1 MRLKRDNRS
10 TFNFNHRIPIKI
22 QRREF
27 LKRSALGVGGI
38 LVGAQL
44 GAAETAAPQFYDP
57 YALVPL
63 GKTGLKF
70 SHVCIGTGMSG
81 GNRQSNQTRK
91 GRTVFQKLLRDA
103 YDRGIRTYD
112 LADLYGS
119 HTYLPPALEGI
130 PRDHYNLISK
140 IWWTSGGLPEPERP
154 AADIVVARFLK
165 ELKTDYIDLLLL
177 HCVTDADWPRQL
189 RGQMDTL
196 SRLKA
201 QGKIRALGVSCH
213 SIEALETAA
222 AEPWVESVHA
232 RINPY
237 GMSMDGP
244 PDQVVPVLKKLHAA
258 GKGVIGMKL
267 IGEGRLR
274 NDDARRD
281 ESVKFVL
288 NLGCVDVLNV
298 GFEKIEEVDDFA
310 ARVRKV
316 PLPA

>member
-1 MRLKRDNRS
+1 M
-10 TFNFNHRIPIKI
+10 KI

-27 LKRSALGVGGI
+27 LKKSALGVGGL

-44 GAAETAAPQFYDP
+44 GTAETSPKTFDP
-57 YALVPL
+57 YELVPL

-70 SHVCIGTGMSG
+70 SRVCMGTGSNG
-81 GNRQSNQTRK
+81 GDRQSNQTRK
-91 GRTVFQKLLRDA
+91 GRAAFQKLLRDA
-103 YDRGIRTYD
+103 YERGVRTFD

-130 PRDHYNLISK
+130 PRERYNLISK
-140 IWWTSGGLPEPERP
+140 IWWKSGWLPEDERP
-154 AADIVVARFLK
+154 AADVVVARFLR

-177 HCVTDADWPRQL
+177 HCVMDANWPEQL
-189 RGQMDTL
+189 RSQMEVL
-196 SRLKA
+196 SKLKA

-213 SIEALETAA
+213 SLEALATAVK
-222 AEPWVESVHA
+222 EPWVESVHA

-244 PDQVVPVLKKLHAA
+244 PETVVPLLKKLHAA
-258 GKGVIGMKL
+258 GKGVVGMKL

-274 NDDARRD
+274 NDDVSRD
-281 ESVKFVL
+281 TSVKFAL

-316 PLPA
+316 PVAA

>member
-1 MRLKRDNRS
+1 M
-10 TFNFNHRIPIKI
+10 KI

-27 LKRSALGVGGI
+27 LKKSALGVGGI
-38 LVGAQL
+38 LAGAQL
-44 GAAETAAPQFYDP
+44 VRAEAVPQKAFDP
-57 YALVPL
+57 FALVPL
-63 GKTGLKF
+63 GQTDLKF
-70 SHVCIGTGMSG
+70 SRITMGTGTHGS
-81 GNRQSNQTRK
+81 RRSSNQTRA
-91 GRTVFQKLLRDA
+91 GREVFQKLLRDA
-103 YDRGIRTYD
+103 HERGVRTYD

-119 HTYLPPALEGI
+119 HAYLPPALDGI
-130 PRDHYNLISK
+130 PREKYNLISK
-140 IWWTSGGLPEPERP
+140 IWWSGGGIPEPERP
-154 AADIVVARFLK
+154 AADVVVSRFLK

-177 HCVTDADWPRQL
+177 HCVTSPDWPTEL
-189 RGQMDTL
+189 RSQMDIL
-196 SRLKA
+196 SKLKA

-213 SIEALETAA
+213 SLEALQAA
-222 AEPWVESVHA
+222 VTEPWVESVHT

-237 GMSMDGP
+237 GMSMDGSAAE
-244 PDQVVPVLKKLHAA
+244 VVPVLKKLHAA

-288 NLGCVDVLNV
+288 GLGCVDVLNV

-316 PLPA
+316 PMAA